1 MARRRNPARLV
12 VALSVAAALAIFL
25 VYNALAGG
33 TELLTPSKLSG
44 QTEEVVLAGMVAGK
58 TTGDARGDGL
68 RVRLADPQGK
78 GSARV
83 PVLYKGSVP
92 DLFRSGRDI
101 SVTGKLQNGV
111 FVAKPDSL
119 VTKCPSKY
127 APDSDSQS

>member
-33 TELLTPSKLSG
+33 TQQLRPSELRG
-44 QTEEVVLAGMVAGK
+44 QSDTVVLAGLVVGK
-58 TTGDARGDGL
+58 PAGDARGDGL
-68 RVRLADPQGK
+68 RFTLADPQGE

-83 PVLYKGSVP
+83 PVVYRGSVP
-92 DLFRSGRDI
+92 DLFRTGRDI
-101 SVTGKLQNGV
+101 SVTGKVRNGV
-111 FVAKPDSL
+111 FVAEPDSL

-127 APDSDSQS
+127 APADSNS